1 MTSRGWPKR
10 AKGASKVWSLR
21 HPSWDWRSLLCQGRL
36 EESADRLGKPL
47 QDVVRH
53 LEADLGGELRIDEAV
68 DGDADQPEGGVDR
81 HVDVGERRV
90 VLVQERLQMSGHLA
104 GQVAKRFRRRTGIPT
119 VAKRQQLLTL
129 QLPEPAAVGR
139 DGAAE
144 LALNRPNP
152 LEAIDS
158 NLAGP
163 AATRFRVAEGAGR
176 IPTVSL
182 WQRLCYEV

>member
-1 MTSRGWPKR
+1 
-10 AKGASKVWSLR
+10 
-21 HPSWDWRSLLCQGRL
+21 
-36 EESADRLGKPL
+36 
-47 QDVVRH
+47 
-53 LEADLGGELRIDEAV
+53 
-68 DGDADQPEGGVDR
+68 
-81 HVDVGERRV
+81 
-90 VLVQERLQMSGHLA
+90 MSGHLA
-104 GQVAKRFRRRTGIPT
+104 GQVAKRFRRWTGIPT

-152 LEAIDS
+152 LEASDS

-163 AATRFRVAEGAGR
+163 AATRFRVAERAGR

-182 WQRLCYEV
+182 RQRSCYEVTAGQDRFQRLIHGVERDELPRLVCRAGIEFGRERFRIGALVIGPRHER